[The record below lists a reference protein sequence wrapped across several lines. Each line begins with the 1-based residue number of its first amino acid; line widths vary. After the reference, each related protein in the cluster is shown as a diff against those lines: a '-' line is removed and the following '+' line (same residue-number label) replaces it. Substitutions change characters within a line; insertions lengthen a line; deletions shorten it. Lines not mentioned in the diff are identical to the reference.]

1 MTPDA
6 LRPCPS
12 SPNCVSTQD
21 DDATHGAQPIAFGGS
36 AQGAM
41 AAVLASMGALD
52 RIEVVERD
60 DRYVHAVAT
69 TRLLRFKD
77 DVELL
82 VDADGGV
89 IHYRSASRVGH
100 SDLGVNRRRMDAL
113 AADIAR
119 RLAG

>member
-21 DDATHGAQPIAFGGS
+21 DDATHGATPIAFSGS

-41 AAVLASMGALD
+41 AAVLASLGALD